1 MKTKQNIKQ
10 SFDKGAKSYENN
22 CDIQR
27 LICHQLV
34 NFFLERKGK
43 TSSFKGIKGLDLG
56 AGSGIL
62 SIELLKFIK
71 FEKLHLIDF
80 SDKMLELAKKKIKQN
95 FVTFEVKDFE
105 DLNEIKKFNFIFS
118 NMSFHWSKNFNK
130 LLKMLLEKISNNTIL
145 FFSIPNSIYFEKKEP
160 FSNLD
165 NLMNKFPDIKN
176 LLNELDKTKYFLES
190 KNITFKENFNNLFSF
205 FYKLRSIGAN
215 VNTENKK
222 KSLIRFRK
230 QKTNLSVF
238 YNINFVLIQK
248 L

>member
-1 MKTKQNIKQ
+1 M
-10 SFDKGAKSYENN
+10 
-22 CDIQR
+22 
-27 LICHQLV
+27 
-34 NFFLERKGK
+34 
-43 TSSFKGIKGLDLG
+43 
-56 AGSGIL
+56 
-62 SIELLKFIK
+62 
-71 FEKLHLIDF
+71 
-80 SDKMLELAKKKIKQN
+80 
-95 FVTFEVKDFE
+95 
-105 DLNEIKKFNFIFS
+105 NEIEKFNFIFS
-118 NMSFHWSKNFNK
+118 NMSFHWSKNFNE
-130 LLKMLLEKISNNTIL
+130 LLKKLLEKISNNTLL

-205 FYKLRSIGAN
+205 FYKLRRIGAN

-238 YNINFVLIQK
+238 YNINFVLIKK